1 MSCDTLFFIFYF
13 SQVFLFI
20 FVSVCI
26 YMFLLHALKTFFA
39 LSTCLLKKLC
49 PETCQLITYKYVYF
63 ETAADGECR
72 SFTW

>member
-1 MSCDTLFFIFYF
+1 
-13 SQVFLFI
+13 
-20 FVSVCI
+20 
-26 YMFLLHALKTFFA
+26 MFLLHALKTFFA